1 MKSKKIKFIS
11 GTHEPNFDK
20 RLSPPVEAIKCL
32 PDWYKDLSPY
42 GGASNKLKDLAP
54 VNDRGADG
62 SNVSTKL
69 CLPFFDAMTMGYMYC
84 LEDDLLVELDKN
96 GIPSLSWKKG
106 LVLVDKRPSVDM
118 AIPLECH
125 PIHFGIKMNW
135 FYETPKGYSILIT
148 HPFNRYDLPFYV
160 SSAVVDSD
168 IWGLPAFIPIFIK
181 KNFFGIIPKG
191 TPICQMLP
199 IKREPWQ
206 KEIVIDEKEYEK
218 NNVSEERR
226 RTNVTGYYRK
236 TTWQKKTYL

>member
-1 MKSKKIKFIS
+1 MKNKKIKFIAS
-11 GTHEPNFDK
+11 RGEPDFVK
-20 RLSPPVEAIKCL
+20 RLSFPIEAIKCL

-42 GGASNKLKDLAP
+42 GGASNKLKDLGP
-54 VNDRGADG
+54 TNDRGADG

-84 LEDDLLVELDKN
+84 LEDDLSVELDKD
-96 GIPSLSWKKG
+96 GVPSLSWKSG
-106 LVLVDKRPSVDM
+106 IVLADKRPSVDM
-118 AIPLECH
+118 AIPLDCH
-125 PIHFGIKMNW
+125 PIQFGIRMNW

-168 IWGLPAFIPIFIK
+168 IWGLPAFIPFFIK
-181 KNFFGIIPKG
+181 KNFFGVIPKG
-191 TPICQMLP
+191 TPIFQMLP

-206 KEIVIDEKEYEK
+206 KEIILDEKNYAK
-218 NNVSEERR
+218 NMISEERR
-226 RTNVTGYYRK
+226 RTNITGYYRK

>member
-54 VNDRGADG
+54 INDRGADG

-106 LVLVDKRPSVDM
+106 LILADKRPSVDM

-218 NNVSEERR
+218 NNASEERR